1 MMMMMMMMC
10 VCGTECNLPSKEQKE
25 DRRSVRP
32 VVRAAD
38 GDRRQKQGAEAK
50 GFWLP
55 DLFDKL
61 LITILDRF

>member
-38 GDRRQKQGAEAK
+38 GDRRQKQGADS
-50 GFWLP
+50 GFRIFLINY
-55 DLFDKL
+55 L
-61 LITILDRF
+61 LLS